1 MILLY
6 FEVFDD
12 NVNQALKDE
21 PPNFMEAFQHK
32 LTICTDDAKKRQL
45 SSSLQWMDE
54 AMIGVVFVEE
64 EPTKMNWVEE

>member
-12 NVNQALKDE
+12 NVNQVLKDE

-32 LTICTDDAKKRQL
+32 
-45 SSSLQWMDE
+45 
-54 AMIGVVFVEE
+54 
-64 EPTKMNWVEE
+64 